1 MGEKTIVITR
11 IYKLL
16 KLSLTKLS
24 WTLERPRRES
34 GNLKS
39 GPDRHFGFVFSSS
52 SSSSFL
58 MEGQVTLESRAVAIL
73 LVREEERGRES

>member
-52 SSSSFL
+52 SSFL

>member
-39 GPDRHFGFVFSSS
+39 GPDRHFGFVFFS